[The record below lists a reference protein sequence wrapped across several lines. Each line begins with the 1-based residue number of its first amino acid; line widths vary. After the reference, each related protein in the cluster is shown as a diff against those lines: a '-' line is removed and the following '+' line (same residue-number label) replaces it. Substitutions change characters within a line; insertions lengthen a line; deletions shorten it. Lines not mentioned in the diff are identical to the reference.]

1 MVKRTAVILF
11 VLLLWGV
18 VPVTAGVVAET
29 DRSGAYVRT
38 LVFARSS
45 IKNPKIWNV
54 KRART
59 GFIALNAGG
68 DTVGD
73 MYPQILEDASAGLR
87 PWVVWSRYNGSD
99 YDLAWARWVD
109 DRTQWSSVS
118 MLETS
123 PALGDDLDPSL
134 TFDLDERP
142 NLAWWS
148 DDLGTGKIYFSMYVG
163 DTWSGRFLVSDAS
176 VDSRYP
182 TITVNPEG
190 SIDVEY
196 LTPQG
201 IETRTLFISK
211 GVSINED
218 SDPIFSISFT
228 EISSNP

>member
-1 MVKRTAVILF
+1 MFKRTAVILF

-29 DRSGAYVRT
+29 DRSGTYLRT

-45 IKNPKIWNV
+45 IKNPSIWNV

-59 GFIALNAGG
+59 GYIALNTGG
-68 DTVGD
+68 DDRGD
-73 MYPQILEDASAGLR
+73 MYPQILEDVTTGLR
-87 PWVVWSRYNGSD
+87 PWVVWSRHNGID
-99 YDLAWARWVD
+99 YDLAWARWLD
-109 DRTQWSSVS
+109 DSTQWSSVS

-123 PALGDDLDPSL
+123 PTLGDDLDPSL
-134 TFDLDERP
+134 TFDRDDRP

-148 DDLGTGKIYFSMYVG
+148 DDLGTGKIYFSMYIG
-163 DTWSGRFLVSDAS
+163 DTWSGRFLVSDAA

-182 TITVNPEG
+182 TITVNPDG
-190 SIDVEY
+190 TIDVEF
-196 LTPQG
+196 LTPRG
-201 IETRTLFISK
+201 IETRTLFVSK

-228 EISSNP
+228 EMNSAP